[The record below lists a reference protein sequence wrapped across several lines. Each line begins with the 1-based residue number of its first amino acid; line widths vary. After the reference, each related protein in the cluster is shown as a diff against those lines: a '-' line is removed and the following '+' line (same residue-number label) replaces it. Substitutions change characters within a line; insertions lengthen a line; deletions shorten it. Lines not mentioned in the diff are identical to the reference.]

1 MDPRGI
7 EPRPEACHAPVIPF
21 YYGPSHNN
29 PMLPATHSIYIA
41 APASI
46 VYSLFNA
53 LVVQRIEPTRP
64 KGKIEVQFFSR
75 AQNKNNSA
83 KGRSV
88 FVCAGG
94 WRCGKDKKSPALCTK
109 DSDAFVVVRRV
120 RDEST
125 AGELIHR
132 GTFLFL
138 GEWYGNESC
147 FSSLNQEAG
156 GRSLFSRTR
165 EIWRQMLHHWTAPGN
180 FIFRD
185 VVFPRQYNPV

>member
-1 MDPRGI
+1 MPWRRNTI
-7 EPRPEACHAPVIPF
+7 LLWALYKTIFLV
-21 YYGPSHNN
+21 
-29 PMLPATHSIYIA
+29 PATHSIYIA
-41 APASI
+41 AHASI
-46 VYSLFNA
+46 VYSVCKA

-83 KGRSV
+83 KERPV
-88 FVCAGG
+88 FVFAGDY
-94 WRCGKDKKSPALCTK
+94 WEDKKKTALCTK
-109 DSDAFVVVRRV
+109 DSDAFVVVRRL

-132 GTFLFL
+132 STVLFL

-147 FSSLNQEAG
+147 FPSLNQEAG

-165 EIWRQMLHHWTAPGN
+165 EIWRQLLHRWSAPGN

-185 VVFPRQYNPV
+185 VVF